1 MSVGRVV
8 FVTQQADPSH
18 PFLAATVPQIRAL
31 AERVDEVV
39 VLADSAAPE
48 GLPANCRVRSFAA
61 PRRALRGVRFVGA
74 LAAELRRPRGLVV
87 LAHMCPI
94 YAVLAAPLARPR
106 RVPVLLWFT
115 QQRAGRL
122 LALADRLVD
131 SIVTVDARS
140 VPLHSRKVRAIGH
153 GIEPAEFPCAERD
166 PPGALRLLSLG
177 RYSAAK
183 RHDVAV
189 RAVRTLVD
197 GGLDARLTVCGPE
210 ATARDADVRASLAA
224 LVRELGLEE
233 RVTLAE
239 AVRRDAVPALFA
251 DADVLVNASESGS
264 ADKVVFEA
272 ALSCLPPCAASPVFD
287 ILLPETLRFPPGDAA
302 ALAERLSALAELSVE
317 DRRRLAREL
326 RARVEAEHSVGHWAE
341 AVLQAAGA

>member
-1 MSVGRVV
+1 VRRVV
-8 FVTQQADPSH
+8 FVTQQADPAH

-39 VLADSAAPE
+39 VLADSAPRA
-48 GLPANCRVRSFAA
+48 GLPANCRVRSYAA
-61 PRRALRGVRFVGA
+61 SRRALRGLRFGLA

-94 YAVLAAPLARPR
+94 YAVLAAPLARPL

-122 LALADRLVD
+122 LGLAERLVD
-131 SIVTVDARS
+131 AIVTVDARS
-140 VPLHSRKVRAIGH
+140 VPLLSPKVRAIGH
-153 GIEPAEFPCAERD
+153 GIDPAELPCAEHD
-166 PPGALRLLSLG
+166 PAGALRLLSLG

-189 RAVRTLVD
+189 RALRVLVD
-197 GGLDARLTVCGPE
+197 RGLDAQLAVHGAE

-233 RVTLAE
+233 RATLA
-239 AVRRDAVPALFA
+239 DAVSREELPALLA
-251 DADVLVNASESGS
+251 GVDVLVNASESGS

-272 ALSCLPPCAASPVFD
+272 ALSCLLPLAASPVFD
-287 ILLPETLRFPPGDAA
+287 ILLPETLRFPPGDATALADRLA
-302 ALAERLSALAELSVE
+302 ALAELPAE
-317 DRRRLAREL
+317 DRRRRGREL
-326 RARVEAEHSVGHWAE
+326 RARVEAEHSVDHWAD
-341 AVLQAAGA
+341 AVLRVAGV

>member
-1 MSVGRVV
+1 MRVGRVV

-61 PRRALRGVRFVGA
+61 PRRALRGVRFVLA

-94 YAVLAAPLARPR
+94 YAVLAAPLARPL

-122 LALADRLVD
+122 LALADRLVNA
-131 SIVTVDARS
+131 IVTVDVRS
-140 VPLHSRKVRAIGH
+140 VPLRSPKVLAVGH
-153 GIEPAEFPCAERD
+153 GIDPAEFPCVEHD
-166 PPGALRLLSLG
+166 PGDALRLLSLG

-189 RAVRTLVD
+189 RAVRMLID
-197 GGLDARLTVCGPE
+197 RGLDACLTVRGPE
-210 ATARDADVRASLAA
+210 ATARDADVRASLAG
-224 LVRELGLEE
+224 LVRELGLEQH
-233 RVTLAE
+233 VTLAD
-239 AVRRDAVPALFA
+239 AVRRDAIPALFA
-251 DADVLVNASESGS
+251 DVDVLVNASESGS

-272 ALSCLPPCAASPVFD
+272 ALSGLPPCAASPVFD
-287 ILLPETLRFPPGDAA
+287 VLLPETLRFPPGDPA
-302 ALAERLSALAELSVE
+302 ALAERLAALAELSAE
-317 DRRRLAREL
+317 DRGALGREL
-326 RARVEAEHSVGHWAE
+326 RARVEAEHSAGHWAE
-341 AVLQAAGA
+341 EMLRGAAS